1 MGLRKSKGVEAAL
14 AAKKRRQ
21 EREEKKK
28 KKQLLKALHD
38 DDDGGQAMKEDEVLL
53 STLTME
59 ELEKVIENRRIE
71 QEKKALEKLR
81 LKAEREKAWFM
92 AHPHKFIRPPGEIAF
107 CIVCKEKNYEFWL
120 KTYNDEETRWKKGL
134 DVLIGRLSVI
144 VLVCIDVMMS
154 CRIGA
159 GMVYTVYV
167 CDV

>member
-1 MGLRKSKGVEAAL
+1 MGLRKPKGVEAAL

-28 KKQLLKALHD
+28 KKQLIKALHN
-38 DDDGGQAMKEDEVLL
+38 DDGSGKAVEAAVNDHELL

-71 QEKKALEKLR
+71 QEKRALEKLR

-107 CIVCKEKNYEFWL
+107 CIVCKEKNYDFWL
-120 KTYNDEETRWKKGL
+120 KTYNDEEARWKKGL
-134 DVLIGRLSVI
+134 DMLIGKLFDT
-144 VLVCIDVMMS
+144 CM
-154 CRIGA
+154 
-159 GMVYTVYV
+159 Y
-167 CDV
+167 